1 MMNLF
6 DLTGKKALVTGGG
19 RGIGLALAKGLH
31 EAGVRV
37 AILDVAEN
45 VQDVAAA
52 ELGPDGVGVRVDL
65 MDRDA
70 SRLAFQETVD
80 RLGGL
85 DILINNAGM
94 QFKHD
99 FLDYPLERWDRILEL
114 NLSCAFRFM
123 QLAGQYMKAHGGGR
137 MINVASMNAFL
148 GGTQCPAYAATKA
161 GIVALTKSGTN
172 ELSRFGINV
181 NAIAPGFIL
190 TELTQHIVNDPVA
203 YEAKTVRIP
212 KGRWGQVE
220 ELVGTVLFLCAPAS
234 EYVCGAV
241 IPIDGGY
248 LCK

>member
-1 MMNLF
+1 MNLF

-31 EAGVRV
+31 AAGVRV

-70 SRLAFQETVD
+70 SRLAFQEAVD

-99 FLDYPLERWDRILEL
+99 FLGYPLERWDRILEL
-114 NLSCAFRFM
+114 NLSCAFR
-123 QLAGQYMKAHGGGR
+123 L
-137 MINVASMNAFL
+137 
-148 GGTQCPAYAATKA
+148 
-161 GIVALTKSGTN
+161 IVGV
-172 ELSRFGINV
+172 F
-181 NAIAPGFIL
+181 F
-190 TELTQHIVNDPVA
+190 
-203 YEAKTVRIP
+203 
-212 KGRWGQVE
+212 
-220 ELVGTVLFLCAPAS
+220 
-234 EYVCGAV
+234 
-241 IPIDGGY
+241 
-248 LCK
+248 